1 MACLNIKDEIFSRD
15 AGFFFKG
22 LQCVMNGIHIGK
34 GIGVK
39 ALLFPSFFITLDILI
54 PVKMCPVW
62 GECWTVTRWSSTS
75 DSCGQGRIS
84 QGGASPAICTRSP
97 RRLAEGN
104 LGQDGGVSCRAPCAP
119 PPPPAG
125 DRSEL
130 EAQEWA
136 LLWEGIL
143 MDKTGVVFCFVF
155 STWSV
160 KGVLTGSV
168 LTSVGL
174 SAEVE
179 LGEVDGGSELL
190 GVGFLDVL
198 EPRQRR
204 PLRVRHIQ
212 VVHGQN

>member
-1 MACLNIKDEIFSRD
+1 
-15 AGFFFKG
+15 
-22 LQCVMNGIHIGK
+22 
-34 GIGVK
+34 
-39 ALLFPSFFITLDILI
+39 
-54 PVKMCPVW
+54 
-62 GECWTVTRWSSTS
+62 
-75 DSCGQGRIS
+75 
-84 QGGASPAICTRSP
+84 
-97 RRLAEGN
+97 
-104 LGQDGGVSCRAPCAP
+104 
-119 PPPPAG
+119 
-125 DRSEL
+125 
-130 EAQEWA
+130 
-136 LLWEGIL
+136 

-155 STWSV
+155 SARSV

-179 LGEVDGGSELL
+179 LAEVDGGSELL